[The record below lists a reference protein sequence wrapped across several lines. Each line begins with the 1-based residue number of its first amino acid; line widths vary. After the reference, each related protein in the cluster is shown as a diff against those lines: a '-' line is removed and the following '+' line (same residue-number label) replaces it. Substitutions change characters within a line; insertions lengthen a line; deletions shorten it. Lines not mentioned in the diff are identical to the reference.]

1 MRDDIVCKSIVRP
14 RWFLV
19 LGMYILS
26 TISQSPLRRD
36 VIWHFEGTI
45 K

>member
-1 MRDDIVCKSIVRP
+1 MRDDIVCKSIF

-26 TISQSPLRRD
+26 IISQSPLRRD

-45 K
+45 E